1 MKCQNCGENEA
12 NVRYTEIINGV
23 KKEMA
28 LCDKCSKELGMQ
40 SLDFN
45 IPINF
50 SSFLGEFLEDSDNL
64 LPNFIDKHEL
74 KCDFCGMTFDDF
86 VSCGKLGCANC
97 YNVFENKINNILKN
111 LHGSNMHLGRR
122 YLSDNKD
129 TKNEKHIVEN
139 NKKVETNVGARNA
152 RPDEEKTVKTKLQ
165 KLKDDLR
172 KAIKDERYEDAAKI
186 RDEIK
191 KMEE

>member
-50 SSFLGEFLEDSDNL
+50 SSFLGEFLEDSDSL
-64 LPNFIDKHEL
+64 LPSFINKNEL

-86 VSCGKLGCANC
+86 ANCGKLGCANC

-111 LHGSNMHLGRR
+111 LHGSNTHLGRR
-122 YLSDNKD
+122 YLSYNKD
-129 TKNEKHIVEN
+129 AKNEKHIVEN
-139 NKKVETNVGARNA
+139 NKIIKTNVGASGQCAMSR
-152 RPDEEKTVKTKLQ
+152 
-165 KLKDDLR
+165 
-172 KAIKDERYEDAAKI
+172 
-186 RDEIK
+186 
-191 KMEE
+191 MSG